1 MEDHQLVERCR
12 TGDVAAFEELV
23 KRHQA
28 RAYAIAY
35 RLLGRREDAQEVA
48 QEAFSRA
55 YFRLA
60 EFRGTAQFRT
70 WLYRILV
77 NLATDFLR
85 RRKPEVPE
93 NEALFQMV
101 DTRGNPGEHLHRQEL
116 RQNIEEAIN
125 ALPADLR
132 TVILLRE
139 MEGLSYA
146 EIALVIRRPAAAL
159 VPLVVDDLRFV
170 KRHTQRGVKV
180 TLPGPYLL
188 TRAMFVSEHDAFS
201 MHQGDVRTIRVML
214 QPNRLGPGVY
224 TLGVS
229 ILGAT
234 EAAAMNQAKRYD
246 LLGRSFQFSVNLPDS
261 NAVLACDFFHDAEW
275 KFEHCPSR
283 QSASMDIST

>member
-1 MEDHQLVERCR
+1 MEDHQLVERSR
-12 TGDVAAFEELV
+12 AGDVAAFEELV

-48 QEAFSRA
+48 QEAFARA

-93 NEALFQMV
+93 NEAIPHLV
-101 DTRGNPGEHLHRQEL
+101 DTRGNPGENLHRQEL
-116 RQNIEEAIN
+116 RQGIEAAIK

-139 MEGLSYA
+139 MEGLSYR
-146 EIALVIRRPAAAL
+146 EIARVIRRP
-159 VPLVVDDLRFV
+159 VG
-170 KRHTQRGVKV
+170 T
-180 TLPGPYLL
+180 
-188 TRAMFVSEHDAFS
+188 
-201 MHQGDVRTIRVML
+201 VMSRLFHARRRL
-214 QPNRLGPGVY
+214 QQSLSVY
-224 TLGVS
+224 WQEGS
-229 ILGAT
+229 SH
-234 EAAAMNQAKRYD
+234 E
-246 LLGRSFQFSVNLPDS
+246 
-261 NAVLACDFFHDAEW
+261 
-275 KFEHCPSR
+275 
-283 QSASMDIST
+283 